1 MKFKKYLLLISTLFL
16 ALILLSG
23 CGQKPLSKQNILDND
38 KESKTI
44 TWGVKADTK
53 LIGLIDV
60 KDGEDKGFEIDLAK
74 AITKKMLGKDA
85 KAKFVTV
92 TSQSRIPLLKN
103 GNIDAIIATMTIT
116 PDREKVLDFSD
127 SYFDAGQS
135 ILVKDGSDVKKVSDL
150 NGKTVIGVVGSNSVQ
165 NVQKYAPDAKVL
177 QLPDYAQAMTALKS
191 GQGDALT
198 TDNVILAGMAVQ
210 NPGYVVQGK
219 PFTVEPYGIGINK
232 GQDDFKQAIN
242 KALEEVIKDGEY
254 NKLIKKWFGDVP
266 GFNYKE
272 VLRYD

>member
-1 MKFKKYLLLISTLFL
+1 MKRLKYLTLIITSLFL
-16 ALILLSG
+16 VLTLVG
-23 CGQKPLSKQNILDND
+23 CGAKPLSEQNVLENVKKD
-38 KESKTI
+38 KTI

-60 KDGEDKGFEIDLAK
+60 KDGQEKGFEIDLAK
-74 AITKKMLGKDA
+74 AITKKMLGKNA

-116 PDREKVLDFSD
+116 SERKKTIDFTQ

-135 ILVKDGSDVKKVSDL
+135 ILVKKGSSIKKVQDL
-150 NGKTVIGVVGSNSVQ
+150 NDKTIIGVVGSNSVE
-165 NVQKYAPDAKVL
+165 NVKKYAPNAQVL
-177 QLPDYAQAMTALKS
+177 QLPDYAQALTALKS

-198 TDNVILAGMAVQ
+198 TDNVILAGMAVN
-210 NPGYVVQGK
+210 NPGYVLQGK
-219 PFTVEPYGIGINK
+219 AFTTEPYGIGVNK
-232 GQDDFKQAIN
+232 GQKDFRKSIN
-242 KALEEVIKDGEY
+242 KALDELVKDGTY

-272 VLRYD
+272 VLRHD